1 MITINKKKYAEI
13 ARKVRELPIEKHGP
27 SHEWEELVQKL
38 CDSGDEGLRGIGN
51 RELSELKKTHT
62 TISLK

>member
-27 SHEWEELVQKL
+27 SHEWEELVRKL
-38 CDSGDEGLRGIGN
+38 CDSSDEGLRGIGV
-51 RELSELKKTHT
+51 RELSELKMTHT
-62 TISLK
+62 LQSV